1 MNANQRETLSKNA
14 SVVFFLIR
22 ILIYFF
28 RNPHCKLFN
37 GGDSESGRLLIKDRV
52 IWLSFRFRFIGGQL
66 R

>member
-1 MNANQRETLSKNA
+1 MQTSEKHSQKCFC
-14 SVVFFLIR
+14 SVFF
-22 ILIYFF
+22 YTDFDFF